1 MSSQDISRRSF
12 ARIAGALAAVQ
23 APVFGAGV
31 TAQDIVKQIQGGLGG
46 DWPATGVD
54 GFKAGK
60 PETEVRGIA
69 TTAMATV
76 DVLRKASKAGLNLII
91 SHEPTFFGSR
101 DGAAAPA
108 GRGGAGQGGAG
119 RGPAAQAPGG
129 AARGAG
135 APPQGMG
142 APAAA
147 AAPVEDPVQKAKNEL
162 IAQNGLV
169 VFRLRDHW
177 RARKEN
183 DMATGLADSLGW
195 ASRRVPGD
203 MAMYDIPSATLSDT
217 VAAIRKK
224 LDLRGGLRA
233 VGDPKSKVKRV
244 MLYPGAMDVAV
255 IWKYFEQVDLIVA
268 GEVREWEC
276 VPYAEDM
283 NGAGE
288 KRSLVTVGRVA
299 SEDPGMKA
307 CAAWLKTVVKG
318 VPVQWISAG
327 DPYWRAV

>member
-1 MSSQDISRRSF
+1 
-12 ARIAGALAAVQ
+12 
-23 APVFGAGV
+23 
-31 TAQDIVKQIQGGLGG
+31 
-46 DWPATGVD
+46 
-54 GFKAGK
+54 
-60 PETEVRGIA
+60 
-69 TTAMATV
+69 
-76 DVLRKASKAGLNLII
+76 
-91 SHEPTFFGSR
+91 
-101 DGAAAPA
+101 
-108 GRGGAGQGGAG
+108 
-119 RGPAAQAPGG
+119 
-129 AARGAG
+129 
-135 APPQGMG
+135 
-142 APAAA
+142 
-147 AAPVEDPVQKAKNEL
+147 VEDPVQKAKNEF

-217 VAAIRKK
+217 VSAIRKK
-224 LDLRGGLRA
+224 LGVRGGLRA

-244 MLYPGAMDVAV
+244 MLYPGAMDVTV
-255 IWKYFEQVDLIVA
+255 IWKYFDQVDLIVA

-283 NGAGE
+283 NGAAE